1 MRWFYSFFGVRSP
14 EDPHLARCF
23 NRVKSRGGQL
33 SNLQSL
39 GGGCV
44 GGPDL
49 VSPQVSI
56 TEVKGFVLPLCF
68 DQLLIN
74 SSVL

>member
-1 MRWFYSFFGVRSP
+1 M
-14 EDPHLARCF
+14 
-23 NRVKSRGGQL
+23 
-33 SNLQSL
+33 
-39 GGGCV
+39 GGG

-49 VSPQVSI
+49 LSPQVSI

-74 SSVL
+74 SSVLVMDVVTRSLNLPWACQI